1 MIAEIEVMCDM
12 GVGERMLPI
21 PIGCNPNESE
31 LCIPVQDFPAG
42 TRCRKSGGGVIE
54 ALFMTETEGLDIG
67 LPVGRSFVPGHGEKT
82 WTTAAPNLHA
92 GVIFRF
98 ALIAR
103 GSAVLSVSP

>member
-1 MIAEIEVMCDM
+1 
-12 GVGERMLPI
+12 
-21 PIGCNPNESE
+21 
-31 LCIPVQDFPAG
+31 
-42 TRCRKSGGGVIE
+42 
-54 ALFMTETEGLDIG
+54 MTETEGLDIG